1 MRVATRAGGVPLATA
16 AVALVTALNRLGVIP
31 LHELAGSPLAVTD
44 GHEWLLVTSAFVA
57 DRPVLPSIAGF
68 ALVGIAVWL
77 VSGSR
82 VLWVAAFG
90 GQVLATLTVYAAL
103 DLTGENVTRAD
114 FGTSASIAA
123 WIGALAYRLHL
134 RGSRRLAFGFC
145 VAAALVGW
153 VLRPQLDLLDLEHAV
168 ALPIGIAVAACAP
181 RLRLPQLRLP
191 QMGRALLLYS
201 GLLRH

>member
-16 AVALVTALNRLGVIP
+16 AVTLVTALNRLGVIP
-31 LHELAGSPLAVTD
+31 LHDLAGSPAAVAA

-77 VSGSR
+77 VSGAR
-82 VLWVAAFG
+82 VLWLAAFG
-90 GQVLATLTVYAAL
+90 GQVLATVTVYAAL

-114 FGTSASIAA
+114 FGTSAIIAA

-134 RGSRRLAFGFC
+134 HGSRRLAFGLC
-145 VAAALVGW
+145 IAAALVGW
-153 VLRPQLDLLDLEHAV
+153 FLRPQLDLLDLEHAV
-168 ALPIGIAVAACAP
+168 ALPIGIAISAGVP

-191 QMGRALLLYS
+191 QMRRALLLHTS
-201 GLLRH
+201 LLRH